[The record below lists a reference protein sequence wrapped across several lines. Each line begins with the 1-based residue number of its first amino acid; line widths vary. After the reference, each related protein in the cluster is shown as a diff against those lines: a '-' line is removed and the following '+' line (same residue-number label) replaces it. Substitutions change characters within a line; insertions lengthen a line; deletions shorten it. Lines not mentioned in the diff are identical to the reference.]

1 MLLWTMQGL
10 LVASAT
16 DHSRVRCVRA
26 RPEIVYVCCVSV
38 CVCVCVCVH
47 VSNRTNGRVMP
58 VSRSRMLLHLRD
70 VAATTR
76 KLPAPE

>member
-38 CVCVCVCVH
+38 CVCVCVCVCTLVTAQTGESCRCH
-47 VSNRTNGRVMP
+47 
-58 VSRSRMLLHLRD
+58 D
-70 VAATTR
+70 
-76 KLPAPE
+76 PACCYTFAM